1 MREQSYLQ
9 TPKSRSLVVA
19 RDIAKKNRHQCR
31 DSFSETGHE
40 ASLLTLQTLRHP
52 RGKHTMTTIRPL
64 FDRVLVQRNDEPSKT
79 TSGLFLPETASKE
92 KPAEGTI
99 LAIGTGRIGD
109 DGTVTPLIVKK
120 GDCIVFGKYAGT
132 EIKIDG
138 EDRLILREDDIL
150 GVIES

>member
-1 MREQSYLQ
+1 
-9 TPKSRSLVVA
+9 
-19 RDIAKKNRHQCR
+19 
-31 DSFSETGHE
+31 
-40 ASLLTLQTLRHP
+40 
-52 RGKHTMTTIRPL
+52 MTTIRPL